1 MRRMAAGTG
10 VTGLG
15 LMTAVALFLCRSSA
29 MSLEGKVLVFLFG
42 ITLFVLGGSGYAAAT
57 QRVSDEARSTRRE
70 VPFPARRRAVGG

>member
-1 MRRMAAGTG
+1 MRRLAVGAG

-57 QRVSDEARSTRRE
+57 RRASVEVRSTRRAI
-70 VPFPARRRAVGG
+70 PLPARRRAVGG